1 MNGMAGLS
9 RIREPFNALSHVAGA
24 GVVGIGALVLTIL
37 AISSPVA
44 AISFAIFGLGAVFMF
59 TSSALYHWL
68 RSEHQWLR
76 RMDHAAIYVMIAA
89 SYTPIALLGL
99 PKVTGIV
106 VLALQWG
113 MAVVGVIV
121 SSTRE
126 KTPTALRLT
135 LYLLMGWMMVGL
147 IPQLLATTSVATL
160 SWIFAGGLFYTVGS
174 VVYATKRPKL
184 WPGKFG
190 FHELW
195 HVFVLGGSLCHLVVM
210 ITLFLQIR

>member
-1 MNGMAGLS
+1 MAIS
-9 RIREPFNALSHVAGA
+9 AKIREPFNALSHLAGA
-24 GVVGIGALVLTIL
+24 VLLGLGSVVLVLTSL
-37 AISSPVA
+37 ASPLAAVA
-44 AISFAIFGLGAVFMF
+44 FAIFGLGAVFMF

-113 MAVVGVIV
+113 MALVGVIV

-160 SWIFAGGLFYTVGS
+160 SWISAGGLFYTVGS

-195 HVFVLGGSLCHLVVM
+195 HVFVLGGALCHLVVM